1 MTPKQLRD
9 FANRPWE
16 MDGLCPVC
24 DARLVTR
31 DKPFNT
37 ADSDINV
44 HVCNLFNDG
53 TVVCVTGIVATRVV
67 N

>member
-1 MTPKQLRD
+1 MTPRQLRD
-9 FANRPWE
+9 SANRPWDE
-16 MDGLCPVC
+16 CPVC
-24 DARLVTR
+24 GDRVVRR

-44 HVCNLFNDG
+44 FKCNAYTDG
-53 TVVCVTGIVATRVV
+53 TVVCANGTIATPVVT

>member
-1 MTPKQLRD
+1 M
-9 FANRPWE
+9 
-16 MDGLCPVC
+16 CPVC
-24 DARLVTR
+24 DAHLVTR

-53 TVVCVTGIVATRVV
+53 TVVCVTGTIATRVV